1 MASFTRTASAQW
13 QGTGK
18 EGKGALSTQSGV
30 LSTTP
35 YGFNTRFGDTK
46 GTNPEELLA
55 ASHAGCFSMALAFA
69 LTAAGFAP
77 DTIATSAAV
86 TLESD
91 GPGFKIA
98 KSALK
103 LEATVPNISR
113 EQFQKIAE
121 GAKAGCPISK
131 VLNAD
136 VTLDWQLA

>member
-136 VTLDWQLA
+136 ITLDWQLA

>member
-1 MASFTRTASAQW
+1 MAAITRTASAQW

-18 EGKGALSTQSGV
+18 EGKGTLTTQSGV

-69 LTAAGFAP
+69 LTGAGFTAES
-77 DTIATSAAV
+77 IATTARV
-86 TLESD
+86 TLEPD
-91 GPGFKIA
+91 GPGFKISR
-98 KSALK
+98 SALT
-103 LEATVPNISR
+103 LEASVPNIGR
-113 EQFQKIAE
+113 EQFAKIAE

-136 VTLDWQLA
+136 IALDWKLV

>member
-1 MASFTRTASAQW
+1 MAAITRTASAQW

-18 EGKGALSTQSGV
+18 EGKGTLTTQSDV

-69 LTAAGFAP
+69 LTAAGFTP
-77 DTIATSAAV
+77 ENIATSARV
-86 TLESD
+86 TLEPD
-91 GPGFKIA
+91 GPGFKISR
-98 KSALK
+98 SALT
-103 LEATVPNISR
+103 LEARVPNIDR
-113 EQFQKIAE
+113 EQFEKIAQ

-131 VLNAD
+131 VLNAEI
-136 VTLDWQLA
+136 TLDWTLA